1 MFFTLT
7 VLSLPNVVLLY
18 NDESLS
24 TIRNI
29 AAQNGSYFQCK
40 CVIFRLDDIEDY
52 GKNKVQLAI
61 LDHFLVEN
69 KKLAAAIILD
79 RFGNLDPDGA
89 VYLKIKEGYN
99 KDLFE
104 LAIHGAQHINYS
116 GLTKEQQ
123 RKDFTEANNKLQ
135 LLLGG
140 QSRILVPPFNQFDS
154 NTIKAMAESG
164 LDIISTSY
172 REENKTLNS
181 YKISAPFAFNNS
193 NIELSVVNISE
204 PGRREALQVI
214 YHIPFNISLL
224 DLTRRGY
231 SGENLTD
238 KVLSSTESNIA
249 KYGFSVIVLHPN
261 DIATFNPSTGSYGN
275 NIDTVKMQTLVK
287 IIDKLEAKRI
297 NFADYSV
304 MTQ

>member
-1 MFFTLT
+1 MVISLT
-7 VLSLPNVVLLY
+7 SVLWPHNDKSLPT
-18 NDESLS
+18 SL
-24 TIRNI
+24 

-52 GKNKVQLAI
+52 GKNRVQLAI
-61 LDHFLVEN
+61 LDHFIAEN
-69 KKLAAAIILD
+69 KKLVPAIILD
-79 RFGNLDPDGA
+79 RFGNLAPDGA
-89 VYLKIKEGYN
+89 VYLKVKEGYN
-99 KDLFE
+99 KGLFE
-104 LAIHGAQHINYS
+104 PAIHGVKHIKYS

-123 RKDFTEANNKLQ
+123 KEDFTKANNKLQ

-140 QSRILVPPFNQFDS
+140 QSRIFVPPFNQFDS
-154 NTIKAMAESG
+154 NTLKALAESG

-172 REENKTLNS
+172 REENKTLNP
-181 YKISAPFAFNNS
+181 YKISAPFTTNYS
-193 NIELSVVNISE
+193 NIDLSVVNVSE
-204 PGRREALQVI
+204 PGRRQTSQVI

-249 KYGFSVIVLHPN
+249 EYGFSIIVLHPN
-261 DIATFNPSTGSYGN
+261 DFATFNSSTGSYGN
-275 NIDTVKMQTLVK
+275 SIDTVKMQTLTK
-287 IIDKLEAKRI
+287 IINELEAKRI
-297 NFADYSV
+297 NFADYSN